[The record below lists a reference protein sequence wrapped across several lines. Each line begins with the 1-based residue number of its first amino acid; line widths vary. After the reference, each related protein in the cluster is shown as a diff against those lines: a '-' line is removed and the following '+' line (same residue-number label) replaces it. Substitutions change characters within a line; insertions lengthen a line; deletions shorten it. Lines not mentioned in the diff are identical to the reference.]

1 MYRVSRS
8 TIFFHFFSF
17 SFSLSRGFFFED
29 DDDERR
35 TTNDDDDIIDRFE
48 TDASHIVVP
57 FLGRQSFFEKK
68 KKKKKK
74 KKEYDE
80 RTASKRC
87 ALANKHA
94 SLSSKLCGGEDA
106 FDETR

>member
-1 MYRVSRS
+1 
-8 TIFFHFFSF
+8 
-17 SFSLSRGFFFED
+17 
-29 DDDERR
+29 
-35 TTNDDDDIIDRFE
+35 
-48 TDASHIVVP
+48 
-57 FLGRQSFFEKK
+57 LGRQSFFEKK

-94 SLSSKLCGGEDA
+94 SLSSKLCGGGEDA